1 MRAVY
6 QSGPAEGLL
15 WMKSSWSALK
25 SADEKLWAKP
35 DMCLPVVSSLI
46 LASVRCSKNIKYSRL
61 AWIEAVHGCRST
73 SDGDLFICWQK
84 MLHFFSKTGSKVDQL
99 EQGSLL
105 LLKKLKLFCAWEKI
119 FPVHEQRKD
128 GPLGQAVGSL
138 QLIMI
143 LSAVQIWV
151 WCVFLPLTSELYLPP
166 ASEAMVLTS
175 LTFRRSQKDPHH
187 HYRYFSDCNS

>member
-151 WCVFLPLTSELYLPP
+151 WCVFPLTSEPYLPP